1 MSNGPPP
8 GAPVSPDLLC
18 NVLDPAVASCFAER
32 DQQVLSLFLPPSF
45 PLALPLS
52 LSSSQQVPSPLPP
65 SLPLSFSPSL
75 PPFLPPSPLPLSIS
89 RPQSLAL
96 LCLCLCL
103 CLCLTLA
110 PRPLSLSPLS
120 LSPFVSPLSLS
131 LFLPPSLPRSLS
143 PVPPTDP
150 FPLPSPT
157 LPPSLTRCDERTHT
171 HTPLK
176 MQNRLPKVSA
186 AGGPGPDRQRRS
198 FAPLT
203 PPRANRPSRRRELT
217 PVVRRPTG

>member
-1 MSNGPPP
+1 MHIMMRRFIISSFTQPTPQRRP
-8 GAPVSPDLLC
+8 TRFSTHHKGAGAHHPI
-18 NVLDPAVASCFAER
+18 R
-32 DQQVLSLFLPPSF
+32 DGGSGLQSTGL
-45 PLALPLS
+45 
-52 LSSSQQVPSPLPP
+52 
-65 SLPLSFSPSL
+65 
-75 PPFLPPSPLPLSIS
+75 IEHYS
-89 RPQSLAL
+89 RSHNLSLAL
-96 LCLCLCL
+96 SVCICLCL
-103 CLCLTLA
+103 
-110 PRPLSLSPLS
+110 RLSIP
-120 LSPFVSPLSLS
+120 

-143 PVPPTDP
+143 PVHPTVP

-203 PPRANRPSRRRELT
+203 PPRANRTPRRRELT
-217 PVVRRPTG
+217 PVARRPAG